1 MLSICKETEKL
12 RGKGLAREDLSSTE
26 GTVWTDFVKV
36 YLVLT
41 DTCISLLS
49 WNDSKR
55 AVMVGRVNNTCF
67 KNNYK
72 SAFT

>member
-1 MLSICKETEKL
+1 MLSICEEREKL

-26 GTVWTDFVKV
+26 GTVRKDFVKV

-41 DTCISLLS
+41 DTCTSLLS